1 MTASSSETSLPVG
14 SILAGRYQIRRE
26 LGRGGMGFVY
36 LCRDLSL
43 DVRVALKLM
52 PQARMRSGSRSVP
65 SADREGRKPR
75 HDDSWFFYEEARAL
89 AGLNHPTIVRAR
101 DYGTLADGSPYLV
114 MDYAP
119 GRSLHEEIYRAKM
132 EGLLPWPVVWA
143 TIDQVLAGLA
153 HAHARGVI
161 HGDLKPSNILLER
174 TDGTPKI
181 YILDLGLA
189 WLTRDLVD
197 HRLDG
202 STEVEPTVRY
212 GAGTPGWMA
221 PEQIRMATPHIGAAT
236 DLYPLG
242 CLLYTLLVGDEPF
255 SGTNQELLDKHK
267 NDPLPNM
274 PLPAAVPPAVQDFVT
289 RLTQKWPWKRWDFA
303 GDARRAWQQVRP
315 EGAAVRLPPP
325 ATVGE
330 PVVAKLDLASE
341 VSAIPDG
348 SPQPPP
354 PAATPVATPGL
365 LGLRPN
371 PLVARRDEREHLLKL
386 VHSVCESPDTTH
398 RFVLLSGTAGVGK
411 SRLAE
416 WLCQDV
422 HEEALMLPLRARY
435 RRIAAPLDGIVGG
448 LVQHYRIEKA
458 RRPTVER
465 VLMNLWGV
473 GRDDEDG
480 KTWVAGA
487 ASWLC
492 RHPEDQDSVGPTG
505 KRFAVNRPELRYLV
519 MRETLVHTARGKPLL
534 LWLDDLNRAPADK
547 FQQLARLHRDMAQV
561 RMLIVATMRNEDVV
575 NDTTSRAR
583 IELLLE
589 DFGGERMEIEP
600 LDITETYTL
609 LQETLP
615 LSDAAIAVA
624 AKRAKG
630 NPLFALQLLHAWAL
644 RGELQMHDGVYAVPE
659 TALEVQPQTTAEL
672 WEERLRALPEALRP
686 AALAAAALGGDIRH
700 DVLRDLLTHLGLDA
714 LRAIAAMRR
723 AQLLMLS
730 SSERLRWTHALLQEH
745 LLAKLGEHA
754 NAAQVFRAAADAL
767 SRHPAALSG
776 RIVRHRVTN
785 LLRAGDIAEAA
796 VVLHEH
802 IERSWSLAR
811 DPSSALRDLALLDG
825 RLEGLDL
832 ARQLRWRAEAQRY
845 SGALNEARHD
855 AETARRMAHDL
866 GDELL
871 EAHVL
876 RLLGHISSDLGA
888 GSQARRQV
896 LRAFTL
902 FESHGHLAGQAQ
914 CAVLLGEI
922 DYLVGEHARA
932 LGELAQAAAAFQ
944 NVGDVLGRAQCLIL
958 QGFVEQAAGSPG
970 RARDLLLVARAD
982 LEGIGYRL
990 GVAQCD
996 LALAHS
1002 DHREGN
1008 FAATHERATATLRAF
1023 HILENPRGEAGCE
1036 RLLAM
1041 NALDS
1046 GHPNTAEVHAS
1057 AAGVLYSKLDD
1068 PWGKVESLLLI
1079 AQVALYRGELAAA
1092 RDALI
1097 RCEAVALAE
1106 AEPKQHRHLTLA
1118 WLAAAEGRAADAARE
1133 LDAARKTYRD
1143 ANQSG
1148 DHTAQLLAV
1157 FDRMGWPEPAGQR
1170 VKHWLSSIH
1179 HRARVPQDTPSI
1191 P

>member
-1 MTASSSETSLPVG
+1 M
-14 SILAGRYQIRRE
+14 
-26 LGRGGMGFVY
+26 
-36 LCRDLSL
+36 
-43 DVRVALKLM
+43 
-52 PQARMRSGSRSVP
+52 
-65 SADREGRKPR
+65 
-75 HDDSWFFYEEARAL
+75 
-89 AGLNHPTIVRAR
+89 
-101 DYGTLADGSPYLV
+101 
-114 MDYAP
+114 
-119 GRSLHEEIYRAKM
+119 
-132 EGLLPWPVVWA
+132 
-143 TIDQVLAGLA
+143 
-153 HAHARGVI
+153 
-161 HGDLKPSNILLER
+161 
-174 TDGTPKI
+174 
-181 YILDLGLA
+181 
-189 WLTRDLVD
+189 
-197 HRLDG
+197 
-202 STEVEPTVRY
+202 
-212 GAGTPGWMA
+212 
-221 PEQIRMATPHIGAAT
+221 
-236 DLYPLG
+236 
-242 CLLYTLLVGDEPF
+242 
-255 SGTNQELLDKHK
+255 
-267 NDPLPNM
+267 
-274 PLPAAVPPAVQDFVT
+274 
-289 RLTQKWPWKRWDFA
+289 
-303 GDARRAWQQVRP
+303 
-315 EGAAVRLPPP
+315 
-325 ATVGE
+325 
-330 PVVAKLDLASE
+330 
-341 VSAIPDG
+341 
-348 SPQPPP
+348 
-354 PAATPVATPGL
+354 
-365 LGLRPN
+365 
-371 PLVARRDEREHLLKL
+371 
-386 VHSVCESPDTTH
+386 
-398 RFVLLSGTAGVGK
+398 LLSGTAGVGK

-416 WLCQDV
+416 WLCQEV
-422 HEEALMLPLRARY
+422 HEQALMIPLRARY
-435 RRIAAPLDGIVGG
+435 RRIEAPLDGIVGG

-473 GRDDEDG
+473 TREDEDG

-492 RHPEDQDSVGPTG
+492 RHPEDQDTVGPTG

-519 MRETLVHTARGKPLL
+519 MRETLIHTARGRPLL
-534 LWLDDLNRAPADK
+534 IWLDDLNRAPADT
-547 FQQLARLHRDMAQV
+547 FQRLARIHRDMSQV
-561 RMLIVATMRNEDVV
+561 RMLVVATMRNEDVV
-575 NDTTSRAR
+575 NDSTSRAR

-589 DFGGERMEIEP
+589 DFGGERMELEP
-600 LDITETYTL
+600 LDVAETCAL

-615 LSDAAIAVA
+615 LSDSAVAIA

-630 NPLFALQLLHAWAL
+630 NPLFALQLLHAWSMRGDLQL
-644 RGELQMHDGVYAVPE
+644 RNGVYEVPE
-659 TALEVQPQTTAEL
+659 PALEVQPQTTAEL
-672 WEERLRALPEALRP
+672 WEERLQALPEVLRP

-700 DVLRDLLTHLGLDA
+700 DVLRDLLTQLGLDA
-714 LRAIAAMRR
+714 TRAITAMRR
-723 AQLLMLS
+723 AQLLLLS

-745 LLAKLGEHA
+745 LLAKLQDDPSA
-754 NAAQVFRAAADAL
+754 SQVFRAAADSL

-785 LLRAGDIAEAA
+785 LLRAGDVQVAA
-796 VVLHEH
+796 SVLHEH

-811 DPSSALRDLALLDG
+811 DPSSTLRDLALLDG

-866 GDELL
+866 GDEVL
-871 EAHVL
+871 EAHIL

-888 GSQARRQV
+888 GAQARRQV
-896 LRAFTL
+896 LRALTL
-902 FESHGHLAGQAQ
+902 FENQNHIAGQAQ
-914 CAVLLGEI
+914 CEVLLGEI

-932 LGELAQAAAAFQ
+932 RGELDKAAIAFQ

-958 QGFVEQAAGSPG
+958 QGLVEQGAGSPG
-970 RARDLLLVARAD
+970 RARELLLVARAD

-996 LALAHS
+996 LVLAHS

-1008 FAATHERATATLRAF
+1008 FAATHDRATSTLRAF

-1079 AQVALYRGELAAA
+1079 AQVALFRGELSAA

-1118 WLAAAEGRAADAARE
+1118 WLAAAEGRQAEAARE

-1148 DHTAQLLAV
+1148 DHTAQLLAL
-1157 FDRMGWPEPAGQR
+1157 FDRMGWPEPARQR
-1170 VKHWLSSIH
+1170 VRQWLASIQ
-1179 HRARVPQDTPSI
+1179 HRARVPLDTPSA